1 MDPYDEFT
9 VQNATVLTM
18 EPGWEPVI
26 ADVQVAGG
34 VIRAVGTEVRPR
46 GAVVDG
52 SGAIVLPGFVDSH
65 RHVWQAA
72 LRGIGSDFTL
82 KDYLR
87 SVRLHLAKAYRPED
101 MYAGNYVG
109 LLEAADS
116 GITAVL
122 DHSHNVLSVEHAEQ
136 ALQGSIDAGVRT
148 VFAYGLN
155 EPPASEAALSVDSRL
170 ELAQKLAGSI
180 PAGQD
185 LVTIG
190 LALPDAW
197 RSGADSI
204 SRGIDLARRYGWRI
218 SLHACTKLLR
228 TPVSEVAV
236 LRELGLV
243 GDDMTWVHMNL
254 ADDEELR
261 FVLDAGGAVSVTPD
275 TEMQMGMGA
284 PVTGRVLREGR
295 LPSFGADVVC
305 SAPGD
310 HFATMRMAMQAE
322 RLLANLRALRER
334 GTWIDEVEL
343 KARTVLEAATLGGAR
358 ALGLEDRIGSLRPGK
373 QADLIVVRPDRIG
386 AAPATDPVGTLVTHC
401 SAADVEWVFVAGR
414 AVKADGRLVD
424 DRWRELA
431 AQTHHHIA
439 AVIREEGVLPSPPA
453 PLPE

>member
-1 MDPYDEFT
+1 MQSYDEFT
-9 VQNATVLTM
+9 VANGTVLTM
-18 EPGWEPVI
+18 EPGWEPAT
-26 ADVQVAGG
+26 ADVYVAGG
-34 VIRAVGTEVRPR
+34 VIQAVGTDIPR
-46 GAVVDG
+46 RGTVIDASGAV
-52 SGAIVLPGFVDSH
+52 VLPGFVDTH

-87 SVRLHLAKAYRPED
+87 SVRLHLANFYRPED

-116 GITAVL
+116 GVTAVL
-122 DHSHNVLSVEHAEQ
+122 DHSHNVLSADHAEQ
-136 ALQGSIDAGVRT
+136 ALRGSIDSTVRT

-155 EPPASEAALSVDSRL
+155 DPPASDAAFSVDARL
-170 ELAQKLAGSI
+170 SLARRLAESI
-180 PAGQD
+180 PTIEG
-185 LVTIG
+185 LVTMG
-190 LALPDAW
+190 MALPDAW
-197 RSGADSI
+197 RSGVDSI
-204 SRGIDLARRYGWRI
+204 SRGIDLARRSGWRI

-236 LRELGLV
+236 LRDLGLV
-243 GDDMTWVHMNL
+243 GADMTWVHMNL
-254 ADDEELR
+254 ADDDELC

-295 LPSFGADVVC
+295 LPSFGVDVVC

-310 HFATMRMAMQAE
+310 YFATMRAAMQAE
-322 RLLANLRALRER
+322 RLLANLKALQER
-334 GTWIDEVEL
+334 GTWIDEIEL

-358 ALGLEDRIGSLRPGK
+358 ALGLEDRIGSLRRGN

-386 AAPATDPVGTLVTHC
+386 TAPMTDPVGTIVTHC

-414 AVKADGRLVD
+414 AVKVNGRLVD
-424 DRWRELA
+424 DNWRELA
-431 AQTHHHIA
+431 ARTHHHIA
-439 AVIREEGVLPSPPA
+439 AVVRQQGIFPSPPV